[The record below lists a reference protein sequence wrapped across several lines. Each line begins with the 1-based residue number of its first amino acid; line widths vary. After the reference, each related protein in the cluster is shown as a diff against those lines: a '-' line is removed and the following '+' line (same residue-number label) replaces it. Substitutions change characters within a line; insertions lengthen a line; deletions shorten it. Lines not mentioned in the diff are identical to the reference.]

1 VNPVTT
7 RVSAA
12 LQVVRSR
19 VAQGGARALLAPGAA
34 TGLLLLSIWLLWD
47 GSARN
52 DAEQAG
58 SAAVAAARESI
69 VAMGSYRPEDAE
81 QSLTAARDRLT
92 GAFLDAYTQAIQTV
106 VIPNAKGKKM
116 SSVVSVPAAG
126 VVSAESDRA
135 VLLAYVD
142 QTLTVGREAP
152 VANPARYRVTMQKV
166 DGRWLVAGF
175 DQI

>member
-1 VNPVTT
+1 MNQVMARVTAV
-7 RVSAA
+7 REAA
-12 LQVVRSR
+12 RARLAR
-19 VAQGGARALLAPGAA
+19 GGPRALLAPGAA
-34 TGLLLLSIWLLWD
+34 TVLLALSIWLLWD

-52 DAEQAG
+52 DAERAG
-58 SAAVAAARESI
+58 AEAVAAARDTI
-69 VAMGSYRPEDAE
+69 AVMGSYRPDDAE
-81 QSLTAARDRLT
+81 QTLMSARDRLT

-116 SSVVSVPAAG
+116 SSVVTVPAAG
-126 VVSAESDRA
+126 VVSADSDRA

-152 VANPARYRVTMQKV
+152 VANPARYRVTMEKV